1 MTFLLSDTQC
11 NEFLLSKAIC
21 SYSSGERCHIIFC
34 LTGATTF
41 WYLEPSIASCCS
53 PQRLSS
59 NVFAKVFSQDWDAI
73 NMGFIQFC
81 GDVTPHN
88 TTGFMLQHEDVTLD
102 SAVGLKWQSRDDTS
116 LLWTAA
122 GESVLF
128 DGAGLI
134 LHEYPLDVPL
144 SGLDITLT
152 AWQVKTCPW
161 ELMLINATMTVTTQ
175 CA

>member
-1 MTFLLSDTQC
+1 M
-11 NEFLLSKAIC
+11 IC
-21 SYSSGERCHIIFC
+21 SYNSGGICYIIFC
-34 LTGATTF
+34 LTGVTTF
-41 WYLEPSIASCCS
+41 WYLEPSPASCCS
-53 PQRLSS
+53 PQRVSS

-73 NMGFIQFC
+73 SMGFIQFC

-88 TTGFMLQHEDVTLD
+88 ATGFMLQHEDVTLD
-102 SAVGLKWQSRDDTS
+102 GTAGLKWQPRDVTS

-134 LHEYPLDVPL
+134 LHEYPLHVRL
-144 SGLDITLT
+144 CGLDITLT

-161 ELMLINATMTVTTQ
+161 ELMLTNAIMTVTAQ